1 MGWSRIIRK
10 RRAAKAAAA
19 ATNANAG
26 TPAGASTSTAIVGGP
41 AYAPSK
47 TTSAGTAVG
56 KTPQELEREKEEQ
69 LKGIVQTYEPPSN
82 IEESAKKDT
91 QKSFREL
98 IIDYS
103 LIGNGSPLKRFR
115 KKLLG
120 F

>member
-1 MGWSRIIRK
+1 MGWGFIIRR
-10 RRAAKAAAA
+10 RRAKKAAAS
-19 ATNANAG
+19 ATNASAG
-26 TPAGASTSTAIVGGP
+26 TPASAPTSTAIVGGP
-41 AYAPSK
+41 AYAPSTGTK
-47 TTSAGTAVG
+47 AGTAVN
-56 KTPQELEREKEEQ
+56 KTPHELEREREEQ

-103 LIGNGSPLKRFR
+103 LIGSGSPLKRFR
-115 KKLLG
+115 RKLLG